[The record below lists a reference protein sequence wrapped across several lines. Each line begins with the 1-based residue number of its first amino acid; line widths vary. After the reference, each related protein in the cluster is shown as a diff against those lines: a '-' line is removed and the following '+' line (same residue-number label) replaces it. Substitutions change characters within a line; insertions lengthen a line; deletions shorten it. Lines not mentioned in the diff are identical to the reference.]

1 MQPLLVLALVQV
13 ALHASTDTAAR
24 LEVGDPVVVSVRLR
38 LPDGAT
44 LVDRVPRTRD
54 TLPDGVRLL
63 SADTLRRAGA
73 EWVGHVRVAF
83 FRPDSQAV
91 PALAVAYQAGAAVDT
106 AVSAPIAITVRHV
119 LPEGNATLRDIREI
133 DTTLIPWRGIV
144 AALAVVVIVLLA
156 NALRARRRAPAD
168 QTVELVVVP
177 GPLEVALAELAAI
190 EGAGWDAAR
199 QAAAA
204 ADVVR
209 RYLDVARGI
218 PALERTTPEVRR
230 LVASNGALVALLA
243 DADLVKFARRRP
255 DAAFVER
262 ARAVLRELAA

>member
-1 MQPLLVLALVQV
+1 MLALLALLQV
-13 ALHASTDTAAR
+13 GLHATADTAAR
-24 LEVGDPVVVSVRLR
+24 VEVGDPVVVSVRLQ
-38 LPDGAT
+38 LPEGAT
-44 LVDRVPRTRD
+44 LLDRAPRTRD

-63 SADTLRRAGA
+63 AADTLRRDGA
-73 EWVGHVRVAF
+73 AWVGRVRVAF

-91 PALAVAYQAGAAVDT
+91 PALAVAYQLGAAVDT
-106 AVSAPIAITVRHV
+106 AVSAPIGIMVRHV

-133 DTTLIPWRGIV
+133 DTPLIPWRGIGV
-144 AALAVVVIVLLA
+144 ACLAVLLIVLVP
-156 NALRARRRAPAD
+156 RRRRREAPPAVMESPAPD
-168 QTVELVVVP
+168 
-177 GPLEVALAELAAI
+177 PLAIALAELATI
-190 EGAGWDAAR
+190 EGTGWDAAR

-230 LVASNGALVALLA
+230 LVAGNGALAGLLA
-243 DADLVKFARRRP
+243 DADLVKFARHRP